1 MKRLKIKNIQPSD
14 LGKTLTLCGWVR
26 TVREQKSFTF
36 LEINDGSTLSNFQI
50 ILDADLADYAELIK
64 QLSTGASLRATG
76 TLVESPGSKQKWE
89 MKASAVQVLGTC
101 PEDYPLQKKRH
112 SFEFLRTIAHLR
124 PRTNTQGAVMRVRNA
139 LAFATHLFFQE
150 RGFLYIQTPI
160 ITASDCEGG
169 GEQFSVT
176 TLDVQN
182 KTARLFSKTFSANP
196 PISPSPASSMAK
208 HGLRPLRCLHLRPH
222 LPRRKL
228 QHLAPPRRI
237 LDDRT
242 RNGLCRSQQPTWT
255 ALKTIS
261 NMSSATSSTHCTEDM
276 EFFDQFI
283 EKGSH
288 RASQACGR

>member
-50 ILDADLADYAELIK
+50 ILDADLPDYAELIK

-150 RGFLYIQTPI
+150 RGFLYIQTPV

-169 GEQFSVT
+169 GEQFLVT
-176 TLDVQN
+176 TLDVQK
-182 KTARLFSKTFSANP
+182 KTADFLKTFLASP
-196 PISPSPASSMAK
+196 PTSPSPASSMPKQWPA
-208 HGLRPLRCLHLRPH
+208 PFPMST
-222 LPRRKL
+222 PS
-228 QHLAPPRRI
+228 APPSAQK
-237 LDDRT
+237 T
-242 RNGLCRSQQPTWT
+242 PTPR
-255 ALKTIS
+255 
-261 NMSSATSSTHCTEDM
+261 ATSPN
-276 EFFDQFI
+276 F
-283 EKGSH
+283 G
-288 RASQACGR
+288 